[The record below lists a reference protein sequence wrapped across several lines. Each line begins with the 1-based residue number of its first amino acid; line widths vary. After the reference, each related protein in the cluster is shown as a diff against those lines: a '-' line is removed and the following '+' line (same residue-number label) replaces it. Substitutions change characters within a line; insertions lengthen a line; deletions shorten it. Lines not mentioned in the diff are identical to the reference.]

1 MLPLFVNIT
10 VLIVWLSLLTGLV
23 ASLWRWGGQGEI
35 LSVVGEALLLGSRGA
50 RPERER

>member
-1 MLPLFVNIT
+1 MLQLFVNIT
-10 VLIVWLSLLTGLV
+10 VVLVGLSLLTGLV

-50 RPERER
+50 RPEREL